1 MKFTLNW
8 LKEYLDISLTAAE
21 IADRLTMLGLEVDS
35 VEELHQGLDNIK
47 VARILAVE
55 PHPDADR
62 LTLCDVDAGEETPVR
77 VVCGAPNA
85 RAGLVTAIALPGAI
99 LPSGMKV
106 KRAKVRGHESAGML
120 CAEDELGISSDHGG
134 LIELDDSLVIGQ
146 EISQALGLVDTM
158 IEVDLTPN
166 RPDCAS
172 VIGIAREVAGFAG
185 ATLTPSVARKD
196 LPALTGTGSSFSIK
210 VEDPENCP
218 RYAARLLRNVT
229 IGPSPWWLKNR
240 LLAIGQRP
248 INNIVDITNLV
259 MMEYGQPLHAFDFSK
274 LAQGTIVVR
283 RPRAGESLT
292 TLDGVQRELNPDM
305 LLICDSEKPVAVA
318 GVMGGENSEVSA
330 ETVDILLESAY
341 FNPVSIRRTA
351 RNLKLATEA
360 SYRFERGVDP
370 EGIPVALERAV
381 RLMVEIAGAV
391 VEPGG
396 VDVCGTLPD
405 KPLLTLRV
413 RRANDL
419 IGTSLTAEEMAAILT
434 GIELGVEEIHPEY
447 LKVRPPSFRVDIER
461 EIDLVEE
468 VARIVGYGDIPTS
481 LPMIPMSF
489 AEQDKGRNLRRKI
502 LGIMT
507 SLGFSE
513 VINYS
518 FVSERHSDLL
528 ALDTDDPRRNGIRL
542 LNPLTE
548 DQSVMRTMLLPGVLE
563 NVRRNIHQQNTEI
576 RLFEIGKVF
585 FSRGQDE
592 QPEERMHLAAVLSG
606 RRHPGSSLLHF
617 GQESVDLSDVRG
629 AVETILQ
636 ELGLLQSISIVAAGD
651 DAPGYARKGTCS
663 SIVNSS
669 GSSLG
674 VIGRLLPEVARSFG
688 IKQDLLFMTLDLE
701 ELADCAGEPARF
713 TPLPRYPSVTW
724 DIAVLVP
731 DTVAAG
737 DMLKSIRES
746 RESLV
751 EHVELFDIY
760 QGKSIE
766 KGLKSV
772 AFTITYRSVKQTL
785 DDETVNRV
793 HQKIIQKLI
802 SDFNGRLREAS

>member
-106 KRAKVRGHESAGML
+106 KRAKVRGQESAGML

-146 EISQALGLVDTM
+146 EISQTLGLVDTM

-185 ATLTPSVARKD
+185 ATLTPTVARKD
-196 LPALTGTGSSFSIK
+196 LPALTGTGSSFTIK

-292 TLDGVQRELNPDM
+292 TLDGVQRDLNPDM
-305 LLICDSEKPVAVA
+305 LLICDSDKPVAVA

-370 EGIPVALERAV
+370 EGIPLALERAV

-434 GIELGVEEIHPEY
+434 GIELGVEEVHPEY

-468 VARIVGYGDIPTS
+468 IARIVGYGDIPTS

-518 FVSERHSDLL
+518 FVTERHSDLL
-528 ALDTDDPRRNGIRL
+528 ALDSDDPRRNSIRL

-548 DQSVMRTMLLPGVLE
+548 DQAVMRTMLLPGVLE

-617 GQESVDLSDVRG
+617 GQDSVDLSDVRG

-760 QGKSIE
+760 QGESIE